1 MEAGR
6 RADMCEKGGQP
17 DGSGLSASGPDREE
31 AQVGQ
36 VLPGG
41 FHAAQPLGGWASA
54 LAPEL
59 SGEAGVAATGRRL
72 LFLKFSN

>member
-41 FHAAQPLGGWASA
+41 FHAA
-54 LAPEL
+54 
-59 SGEAGVAATGRRL
+59 
-72 LFLKFSN
+72 